1 MLRHVHA
8 YCGLR
13 GLRRPNSKNIPSEGR
28 VATAHKK
35 KWGQYLDKMFQL
47 SLLIDC
53 KEVTTRKMTL
63 WGNEF
68 KDKVPR
74 LKFEN
79 ILYDEEVQFDWLNSL
94 YQYGIALV
102 TDTPV
107 QEGQLEKL
115 GELVGY
121 LRMTAY
127 G

>member
-1 MLRHVHA
+1 MIDDGTKLSITWPDSHV
-8 YCGLR
+8 
-13 GLRRPNSKNIPSEGR
+13 
-28 VATAHKK
+28 
-35 KWGQYLDKMFQL
+35 
-47 SLLIDC
+47 SLLEADWLFEKRLSESESESEAIDC

-102 TDTPV
+102 TDTPI